1 MEYRTMMDEFEA
13 SWLLVS
19 IVPLLILASLAS
31 NYRRARRWA
40 QKVRAHGDVQ
50 CRSCGFVGQLLVR
63 TLSAGNFSSSNLR
76 LVCGKCNSSDWFV
89 PEEDRLP

>member
-1 MEYRTMMDEFEA
+1 MMDEFGL
-13 SWLLVS
+13 SWLLVAV
-19 IVPLLILASLAS
+19 VPLLILVSLAL

-40 QKVRAHGDVQ
+40 QKARAHGHVH
-50 CRSCGFVGQLLVR
+50 CRNCGYVGDLLVR
-63 TLSAGNFSSSNLR
+63 TVSSGNLSSSNLR

>member
-1 MEYRTMMDEFEA
+1 MIDEYGI

-19 IVPLLILASLAS
+19 VVPLLILIALAA

-40 QKVRAHGDVQ
+40 EKVRAHGDVQ
-50 CRSCGFVGQLLVR
+50 CRACGFVGQLLVR
-63 TLSAGNFSSSNLR
+63 TLSAGASSSNLR
-76 LVCGKCNSSDWFV
+76 LVCGKCNSSDWFM

>member
-1 MEYRTMMDEFEA
+1 MMDDFGM

-19 IVPLLILASLAS
+19 VVPLLILTALAM
-31 NYRRARRWA
+31 NYRRARHWA
-40 QKVRAHGDVQ
+40 DKVRAHGDVH

-63 TLSAGNFSSSNLR
+63 TLSNGGSSSNLR